1 MTTANDLT
9 GVAGQIDA
17 LATMLK
23 LPTVRRLHRRL
34 AQEVTAQGGDYG
46 AYLLAVLREEVA
58 DRDTRRI
65 QRRIQEARFPQ
76 VKLLS
81 DLDFS
86 AAAMPPKA
94 QLMSLAECD
103 FIHQGTNVLALGN
116 SGTGKTHV
124 AIGLGVAACQHGWR
138 VRFWPVATLASE
150 LLAAQDEHQLHR
162 FLARFGRW
170 DLVILDELGYLPLGK
185 AAAELL
191 FQAIGERHEHGSLI
205 VTSNLPFDQW
215 TEVFHTER
223 LTAAILDRITDRAT
237 ILAMNGPSFRLARS
251 LAMTQPTGQGDPS

>member
-1 MTTANDLT
+1 MSPPDELG
-9 GVAGQIDA
+9 GVGGQIDV
-17 LATMLK
+17 LATELK

-34 AQEVTAQGGDYG
+34 AREVTAQGGDYQ
-46 AYLLAVLREEVA
+46 AYLLTVLREEVA
-58 DRDTRRI
+58 ERQARRVM
-65 QRRIQEARFPQ
+65 RRIQEARFPQ
-76 VKLLS
+76 VKLLG
-81 DLDFS
+81 DLDF
-86 AAAMPPKA
+86 AAPPMPPKA
-94 QLMSLAECD
+94 QLMALAECD
-103 FIHQGTNVLALGN
+103 YIAQGTNILALGN

-124 AIGLGVAACQHGWR
+124 AIGLGVAACQRGLR
-138 VRFWPVATLASE
+138 VRFWPVAPLASE

-185 AAAELL
+185 SAAELV

-237 ILAMNGPSFRLARS
+237 ILAMNGASFRLARS
-251 LAMTQPTGQGDPS
+251 LALASQSPRATNP